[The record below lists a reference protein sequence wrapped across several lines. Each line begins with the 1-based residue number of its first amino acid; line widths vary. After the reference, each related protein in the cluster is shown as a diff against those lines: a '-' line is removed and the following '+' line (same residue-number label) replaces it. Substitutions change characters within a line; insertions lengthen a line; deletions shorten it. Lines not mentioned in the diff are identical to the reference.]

1 MGLEIYTLDEISLS
15 DKEVLEILNEIFVYD
30 HIDIELYRRTI
41 ELDPNHSNNEFFF
54 FTENNE
60 VIGVAYLVYLKE
72 KTKSILGGLNKY
84 TDHIWL
90 KLLGVVPGKEEL
102 LENIIDYIEDYAGRN
117 NKKIIHIYGYA
128 PFYFAPGIDRRYEI
142 INRKLFEKGYELESK
157 VVNYYVDMDE
167 YYVPLEALW
176 LQERIS
182 REGYVVRETGIDE
195 YDRVTTWIKEKF
207 GIIWGLES
215 LITKNYECSGIIIV
229 ENKEE
234 EIIGFNTYGAS
245 APYRYGPVGV
255 WEKYRGRGFGKIL
268 LHYTLNK
275 MKKLGLRIVEI
286 PWTTHLFYY
295 AGVPGLYRI
304 RLFNIYVKKIN

>member
-1 MGLEIYTLDEISLS
+1 MNEMGLSN
-15 DKEVLEILNEIFVYD
+15 KEVLEILNEIFVYD

-60 VIGVAYLVYLKE
+60 VIGVAYLTYLKE
-72 KTKSILGGLNKY
+72 KTKSVLGVLKNY
-84 TDHIWL
+84 TDHLWL
-90 KLLGVVPGKEEL
+90 KLLGVVPGKEEY
-102 LENIIDYIEDYAGRN
+102 LENIIDYVEDYARRN
-117 NKKIIHIYGYA
+117 NKKTIHIYGYA

-142 INRKLFEKGYELESK
+142 INKKLFEKGYKLESK

-182 REGYVVRETGIDE
+182 REGYVVREISIDE

-215 LITKNYECSGIIIV
+215 LVTKNYECSGIIIV
-229 ENKEE
+229 ENKEG

-275 MKKLGLRIVEI
+275 MKKLGLYIVEI

-295 AGVPGLYRI
+295 AGVPGLCRI
-304 RLFNIYVKKIN
+304 RMFNVYVKKIG